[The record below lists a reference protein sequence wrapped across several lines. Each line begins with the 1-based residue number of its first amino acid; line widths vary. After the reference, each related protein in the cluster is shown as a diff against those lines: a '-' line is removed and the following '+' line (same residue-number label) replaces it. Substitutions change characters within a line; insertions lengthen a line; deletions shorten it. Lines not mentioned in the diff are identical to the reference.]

1 LLEYQVGE
9 FSQGEVYLHRLL
21 EVIQQYPG
29 PTLAAASVAQIIPM
43 VVRIT
48 GILDRL
54 DIAQTAAEMVLSSPF
69 AAPFLSLEAKVGLA
83 MATVF
88 RNDVLAAR
96 QGYLTLEP
104 YSGTMLSPL
113 ISISADHLLGLLAHT
128 MGNLDRAV
136 EHFEDAVAFC
146 RKAGYRPALAWSCY
160 DYADLLLSRN
170 GPSDRQQ
177 ARFLLEEALTVS
189 TELGMRPLMG
199 RVHALWEQAEVQPAR
214 VPAYPDGLTKREVE
228 VLRLVATGKRDREI
242 AEALFISVTT
252 ISTHVRN
259 ILNKV
264 NAANRT
270 EATAYAAQHGLL

>member
-1 LLEYQVGE
+1 
-9 FSQGEVYLHRLL
+9 
-21 EVIQQYPG
+21 
-29 PTLAAASVAQIIPM
+29 
-43 VVRIT
+43 
-48 GILDRL
+48 
-54 DIAQTAAEMVLSSPF
+54 
-69 AAPFLSLEAKVGLA
+69 
-83 MATVF
+83 
-88 RNDVLAAR
+88 
-96 QGYLTLEP
+96 
-104 YSGTMLSPL
+104 
-113 ISISADHLLGLLAHT
+113 
-128 MGNLDRAV
+128 V

-146 RKAGYRPALAWSCY
+146 RKAGYRSALAWSCY

-242 AEALFISVTT
+242 AEALFINVTT
-252 ISTHVRN
+252 VSTHVRN